1 MKKFK
6 DYDET
11 KTYTEKEK
19 LPKDAYVLKVVNASE
34 VIYSWGSVLKI
45 DFDIAE
51 GEQAGFYK
59 KDYDNQLQEDKK
71 WKGSFRLPVPKDDG
85 SEKDAWTKSRF
96 KTAMEN
102 FEKSNSGFKWD
113 WDEAKLVNKLI
124 GGLFNLKEWEMND
137 KSGWYT
143 QCKKLTSVEN
153 IRSGKFIL
161 PDDDPLKEKSEQGSK
176 NDGHF
181 MDLPE
186 DNCEEIP
193 FN

>member
-1 MKKFK
+1 MKKFNN
-6 DYDET
+6 YDET

-19 LPKDAYVLKVVNASE
+19 LPKNAYVLKVINTAE

-51 GEQAGFYK
+51 GERAGFYK
-59 KDYDNQLQEDKK
+59 RDYDNQIQEDKK
-71 WKGSFRLPVPKDDG
+71 WKGSFRLSVPKDDG

-102 FEKSNSGFKWD
+102 FEKSNSGFKWN
-113 WDEAKLVNKLI
+113 WDETKLADKLI

-153 IRSGKFIL
+153 VRSGKFIL
-161 PDDDPLKEKSEQGSK
+161 PDDEPLKERAEQGSK